1 MVWSI
6 WVMDFPQAAAAGR
19 EHERITGVGAAPQS
33 YGPDLGNPAEGVSVE
48 SPRAEGCAFRPVSD
62 IMTSTP
68 VPRSDTAPR
77 WTWLPKPGTWK
88 YYALLGAVGI
98 LVLGPLGGLAASYM
112 NFSLGFFVGG
122 QVLAGILGSTVTF
135 GYGAQGRHGANFIQ
149 TTAASVAGMSGMAV
163 VIQAMVWLGLP
174 QPPIWQLILYMLCI
188 GMFGVGVGMLY
199 TPILVDRLQLKFPSG
214 LAVANILRALTD
226 PELLKQSVTRLF
238 GGMALGVI
246 GGIGASKSAFL
257 SAIDLSTSTFGAG
270 MIVGAR
276 IGIAA
281 IVGGLVGWAM
291 IPYFVSIGWLQP
303 GDPFRKITFLIAL
316 GMIMGAALID
326 VSLILFRAY
335 QRARQRAAKVE
346 QEDWKRTNFRRLIL
360 WVLFWG
366 VGIVVTGSQVLHQP
380 VGYLVMAVLL
390 VFLFAIVNGI
400 SLGMVDST
408 PISSAFVVTV
418 ILMAAVGLRDPT
430 IGMMAGTVL
439 LVSVA
444 EASDMQQDRSTGWRL
459 GTNRT
464 IQFRFQVA
472 GIVMGAIM
480 AVVFAKLFLNAYPV
494 LLLVQT
500 TLPADQ
506 QPERWTSAMTY
517 KFVGVL
523 RSLTEDK
530 PYQRTA
536 IWVGVALGFATEVL
550 RKLIKSRP
558 KYMQFANASR
568 VGFASDF
575 LLDAVVLPSPYA
587 SSFGGFVNLPTSTWF
602 AAGGVFASLANSL
615 AKRKQEKVALPADMS
630 TTSLVGGGLIAGD
643 ALAALGLGIAGL
655 LATVF
660 G

>member
-1 MVWSI
+1 M
-6 WVMDFPQAAAAGR
+6 
-19 EHERITGVGAAPQS
+19 
-33 YGPDLGNPAEGVSVE
+33 
-48 SPRAEGCAFRPVSD
+48 PRRDA
-62 IMTSTP
+62 
-68 VPRSDTAPR
+68 APR
-77 WTWLPKPGTWK
+77 WAWLPKPGTWK

-98 LVLGPLGGLAASYM
+98 LVLGPLGGLAASFM

-135 GYGAQGRHGANFIQ
+135 GYGAQGRHGANYIQ
-149 TTAASVAGMSGMAV
+149 TTAASVAGMSAMAV

-226 PELLKQSVTRLF
+226 PELLRRSVVRLF
-238 GGMALGVI
+238 GGMALGI
-246 GGIGASKSAFL
+246 AGGIGAAKTAL
-257 SAIDLSTSTFGAG
+257 LGAIELSTSTFGAG

-281 IVGGLVGWAM
+281 LVGGLVGWAM
-291 IPYFVSIGWLQP
+291 IPYFVSIGWLNP
-303 GDPFRKITFLIAL
+303 GEPFRKITFLIAL

-335 QRARQRAAKVE
+335 RRARQHAAKVVE
-346 QEDWKRTNFRRLIL
+346 QEDWKRTNMRRLVA
-360 WVLFWG
+360 WVVFWG
-366 VGIVVTGSQVLHQP
+366 IGTVVVGSQVLHQP
-380 VGYLVMAVLL
+380 VGYLVFAVLL
-390 VFLFAIVNGI
+390 VFVFALVNGI
-400 SLGMVDST
+400 SVGMVDSN

-418 ILMAAVGLRDPT
+418 ILMAALGLNDPT
-430 IGMMAGTVL
+430 IGLMAATVL
-439 LVSVA
+439 LVSTS
-444 EASDMQQDRSTGWRL
+444 EACDMQQDRSTGWRL

-480 AVVFAKLFLNAYPV
+480 AVIFAELFMSAYPV
-494 LLLVQT
+494 LKLDQT

-506 QPERWTSAMTY
+506 QPDKWSSAMTY

-523 RSLTEDK
+523 RSLTDDK

-536 IWVGVALGFATEVL
+536 IWIGVAIGFATEIL
-550 RKLIKSRP
+550 RKVIKSRAAY
-558 KYMQFANASR
+558 KKFVAASR
-568 VGFASDF
+568 TGFATDF

-602 AAGGVFASLANSL
+602 AAGGVVASIANSMP
-615 AKRKQEKVALPADMS
+615 KRKDQAPALPEDMS
-630 TTSLVGGGLIAGD
+630 TASLVGGGLIAGD
-643 ALAALGLGIAGL
+643 ALAALGLGLAGL

-660 G
+660 S

>member
-1 MVWSI
+1 M
-6 WVMDFPQAAAAGR
+6 
-19 EHERITGVGAAPQS
+19 
-33 YGPDLGNPAEGVSVE
+33 
-48 SPRAEGCAFRPVSD
+48 PRGDA
-62 IMTSTP
+62 
-68 VPRSDTAPR
+68 APR
-77 WTWLPKPGTWK
+77 WAWLPKPGTWK

-98 LVLGPLGGLAASYM
+98 LVLGPLGGLAASFM

-135 GYGAQGRHGANFIQ
+135 GYGAQGRHGANYIQ
-149 TTAASVAGMSGMAV
+149 TTAASVAGMSAMAV

-226 PELLKQSVTRLF
+226 PELLRRSVVRLF
-238 GGMALGVI
+238 GGMALGI
-246 GGIGASKSAFL
+246 AGGIGAAKTAL
-257 SAIDLSTSTFGAG
+257 LGAIELSTSTFGAG

-281 IVGGLVGWAM
+281 LVGGLVGWAM
-291 IPYFVSIGWLQP
+291 IPYFVSIGWLNP
-303 GDPFRKITFLIAL
+303 GEPFRKITFLIAL

-335 QRARQRAAKVE
+335 RRARQRAAKPVE
-346 QEDWKRTNFRRLIL
+346 PEDWKRTNFRRLVA
-360 WVLFWG
+360 WVVFWG
-366 VGIVVTGSQVLHQP
+366 IGIVVVGSQVLHQP
-380 VGYLVMAVLL
+380 VGYLVFAVLL
-390 VFLFAIVNGI
+390 VFVFAMVNGI
-400 SLGMVDST
+400 SVGMVDQN

-418 ILMAAVGLRDPT
+418 ILMAALGLKDPT
-430 IGMMAGTVL
+430 IGLMAATVL
-439 LVSVA
+439 LVSTS
-444 EASDMQQDRSTGWRL
+444 EACDMQQDRSTGWRL

-480 AVVFAKLFLNAYPV
+480 AVVFAELFMSAYPV
-494 LLLVQT
+494 LKLDQT

-506 QPERWTSAMTY
+506 QPDKWASAMTY

-523 RSLTEDK
+523 RSLTDDK

-536 IWVGVALGFATEVL
+536 IWVGVAIGFATEIL
-550 RKLIKSRP
+550 RKVIKSRAAY
-558 KYMQFANASR
+558 KKFVAASR
-568 VGFASDF
+568 TGFATDF
-575 LLDAVVLPSPYA
+575 LLDAVALPSPYA

-602 AAGGVFASLANSL
+602 AAGGVVASIANSMP
-615 AKRKQEKVALPADMS
+615 KRKDQAAALPEDMS
-630 TTSLVGGGLIAGD
+630 TASLVGGGLIAGD
-643 ALAALGLGIAGL
+643 ALAALGLGVAGL